1 MVTGPD
7 LASLAQDYRIAFL
20 RYLPRHDEAALTA
33 GYEIGRAAIS
43 GRVSLLDL
51 VLVHH
56 RVLRDVLGGTSSAG
70 GGAVVDAAGTFFSEV
85 VAAYEM
91 AQGGPHEDG

>member
-1 MVTGPD
+1 MPEAD
-7 LASLAQDYRIAFL
+7 LDGLTRDYRITFL

-33 GYEIGRAAIS
+33 GYAIGREAIVGS
-43 GRVSLLDL
+43 VSLLDL

-56 RVLRDVLGGTSSAG
+56 RVLREVLEQTSAEERSE
-70 GGAVVDAAGTFFSEV
+70 VVDAAGTFFSEV

-91 AQGGPHEDG
+91 AQRAHLDRD